1 MTAFSTFLPSLTS
14 AISFICGWELVRCN
28 LHDRPF
34 HGNRTL
40 RRTMAE
46 ISWAEKVLVSPRY
59 STWILGWPLSST
71 TLKGQD
77 SISFLTVGSSKRRPI
92 RRLDA
97 ALTDGTDG
105 FAAAAE
111 RQPPKRQDS
120 LGIEDGVAGVHGSI
134 VLSGLTDQTL
144 LVGEGDE
151 RGGGER
157 TLLVGNDFDIAAL
170 VGSNARV
177 GSTCAKKKTR
187 KGQPSSTNAVEG
199 KLSTTS
205 SRPTQ
210 RRAFIAAL

>member
-1 MTAFSTFLPSLTS
+1 
-14 AISFICGWELVRCN
+14 
-28 LHDRPF
+28 
-34 HGNRTL
+34 
-40 RRTMAE
+40 MAE

-77 SISFLTVGSSKRRPI
+77 SMSFLTVGSSKRRPI

-157 TLLVGNDFDIAAL
+157 TLLVGNDLDIAAL
-170 VGSNARV
+170 VGSNTRV
-177 GSTCAKKKTR
+177 GSTCARKKTPKVSPHPR
-187 KGQPSSTNAVEG
+187 MLLRG
-199 KLSTTS
+199 KC
-205 SRPTQ
+205 R
-210 RRAFIAAL
+210 RRAAAEDGSGRSSQRCDAETMMMMMMTYPDQCQWHRRTLRPPF